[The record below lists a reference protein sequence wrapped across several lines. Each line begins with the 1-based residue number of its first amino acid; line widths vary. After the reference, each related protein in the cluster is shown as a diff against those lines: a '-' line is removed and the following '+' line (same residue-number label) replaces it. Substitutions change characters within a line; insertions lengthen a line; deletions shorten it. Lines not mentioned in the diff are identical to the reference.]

1 MKIFTI
7 LVLVIC
13 NWAIYADSLE
23 AQKRKYDDQ
32 GRLIKEEFPNGKSIE
47 ISYDKLNRVVE
58 ISLEESGSI
67 SYEDIDTNLL
77 HLSRISPNGKILYTH
92 SYEYN
97 HKGGLLCENMISN
110 LGQISYQRKLN
121 EELLY
126 IESPYSQEVCKFDS
140 EGLITSH
147 FVNGKMFENCCDEM
161 HELNLDNE
169 IEKSMLVEYDLN
181 GNLTKKISSCGRF
194 YFEFDHYGNLVE
206 AITSK
211 GKVNY
216 FYDEFGRRIAK
227 KIQHQER
234 EETETYLYFGNNEIA
249 IYNENGSLKQ
259 LRIPGLS
266 FNDNFILP
274 VAIETEETVYAT
286 IHDCRGNL
294 STLIDIGNR
303 EIIAIPAIDP
313 FGQNLKNITSLTPWI
328 FATKHY
334 DEETNLVYFGS
345 RYYDPELKQWITP
358 DPFGI
363 HQHPNVYLYC
373 LGNPVSYFDPDGK
386 FAFVIP
392 LVNFAWGAGAVLTFP
407 AWGAAAAVTATGA
420 AVGWATY
427 EVVQK
432 VKAGKQRDG
441 TPKTNTAQNNQFS
454 DAVKQIEKKLERKY
468 PISNGTNFT
477 TEYQDKTTDIIK

>member
-7 LVLVIC
+7 LVLAIC

-23 AQKRKYDDQ
+23 SQKRKYDDQ
-32 GRLIKEEFPNGKSIE
+32 GRLIKEEFLNGKSIE
-47 ISYDKLNRVVE
+47 ISYDKFSRVIV
-58 ISLEESGSI
+58 ISLGESGSI
-67 SYEDIDTNLL
+67 SYGYDDANLL
-77 HLSRISPNGKILYTH
+77 HVSRVSPNGKILYTH
-92 SYEYN
+92 SYEYD
-97 HKGGLLCENMISN
+97 HKGGLLHENMISN
-110 LGQISYQRKLN
+110 LGQISYQQNLN
-121 EELLY
+121 GELLY
-126 IESPYSQEVCKFDS
+126 IQSPYSQEICKFDS

-147 FVNGKMFENCCDEM
+147 FVNGKTFEDCCDEM

-206 AITSK
+206 AITSE
-211 GKVNY
+211 GKINY
-216 FYDEFGRRIAK
+216 SYDEFGRRIAK
-227 KIQHQER
+227 KIQHRER

-249 IYNENGSLKQ
+249 IYNEKGSLKQ

-274 VAIETEETVYAT
+274 VAIETVYAT

-303 EIIAIPAIDP
+303 EIIAIPTIDP
-313 FGQNLKNITSLTPWI
+313 FGQNLKNITSLTPWL

-358 DPFGI
+358 DPFGML
-363 HQHPNVYLYC
+363 QHPNVYLYC
-373 LGNPVSYFDPDGK
+373 LGNPTSYFDPDGK
-386 FAFVIP
+386 FAFAIP
-392 LVNFAWGAGAVLTFP
+392 LVNFAWGAWGCPYFP
-407 AWGAAAAVTATGA
+407 S
-420 AVGWATY
+420 VGYSGCSHRYRRCCWMGY
-427 EVVQK
+427 V
-432 VKAGKQRDG
+432 
-441 TPKTNTAQNNQFS
+441 
-454 DAVKQIEKKLERKY
+454 
-468 PISNGTNFT
+468 
-477 TEYQDKTTDIIK
+477 